1 MITGPD
7 VVAVS
12 GCPESRRRVGR
23 GGAYMTTTSTWWVPG
38 GGELPPFE
46 APSLTS
52 NVAALSSPSSSPPP
66 PPQGDSP
73 IKYRAPKGE
82 KEKPTGVRRNL
93 PPLAT
98 QSGRALPLL
107 PFPSSSSHGDGETC
121 QRRGLHSRTQICQ
134 AAVTQKTS
142 ADDKHRATTG
152 FLPRI
157 TRGEESACAVN
168 RNCRCTS
175 CGRNAMRGG
184 SAK

>member
-1 MITGPD
+1 MATPLQQAVVKGRRGEMITGPD

-107 PFPSSSSHGDGETC
+107 PFPSSSSHGDGERLVSAAGYTLAPRFARQPSRRRRAQTTSTAP
-121 QRRGLHSRTQICQ
+121 QRGFSRG
-134 AAVTQKTS
+134 
-142 ADDKHRATTG
+142 
-152 FLPRI
+152 
-157 TRGEESACAVN
+157 
-168 RNCRCTS
+168 
-175 CGRNAMRGG
+175 
-184 SAK
+184 